1 MTKRFISIDRLRIP
15 ENRQRKE
22 FKLGEL
28 NELAASI
35 QSNGLIHAITARIE
49 GDDYMLCSGERRLRA
64 IKDIY
69 ELGGTFRYDNEEVI
83 PGMVPYTF
91 LGDLSPLEAM
101 EIELEE
107 NIRRT
112 DLTWAERAAAT
123 ARLMD
128 FREEQARV
136 SGTPRPT
143 TADIS
148 EEVRGSRLGSYQDA
162 TRKELLLAGSLHIPE
177 VAAAKTADEAFKIL
191 KRKEVTDRNKE
202 LASTVGKTFTH
213 TLHNAVQD
221 DSIKWM
227 TDCADSVFDLII
239 TDPPYG
245 MGADEFGDS
254 GKSGEYTEHAYIDD
268 EDTAL
273 LCYTTLA
280 REGFRITKPDAHIYA
295 FCDLDRFQQLKLIFS
310 GHGWQVFRTPL
321 IWYKPSAFRAPW
333 PEYGPQRKY
342 ETILF
347 AIKGD
352 RKVNK
357 LYPDVLTY
365 NPDTNLGHQAQ
376 KPVALYQDL
385 LLRSYRPGD
394 KVLDPFCGSGPIFPA
409 AHELKCIATG
419 VELDPAH
426 YGIAVNRIKLLGDTA
441 DINDLI

>member
-1 MTKRFISIDRLRIP
+1 MTKRFISIDRLQIP

-35 QSNGLIHAITARIE
+35 QANGLIHAPTVRIE
-49 GDDYMLCSGERRLRA
+49 GDEYVLCSGERRLRA

-83 PGMVPYTF
+83 SGLVPYTF

-112 DLTWAERAAAT
+112 DLTWGEKASAT
-123 ARLMD
+123 ARLME
-128 FREEQARV
+128 FRQSQALAT
-136 SGTPRPT
+136 GAPRPT
-143 TADIS
+143 TADLS
-148 EEVRGSRLGSYQDA
+148 EEIRGSRFGSYQDA
-162 TRKELLLAGSLHIPE
+162 TRKELILADNLHIPE

-202 LASTVGKTFTH
+202 VAAIVGKTFSH
-213 TLHNAVQD
+213 TLHKIHNE
-221 DSIKWM
+221 DSLSWM
-227 TDCADSVFDLII
+227 SQCAPLTFDLIV

-254 GKSGEYTEHAYIDD
+254 GKSGEYTEHAYTDD
-268 EDTAL
+268 EQTAL
-273 LCYTTLA
+273 RCYTTLA
-280 REGFRITKPDAHIYA
+280 EEGFRITKPDAHLYA
-295 FCDLDRFQQLKLIFS
+295 FCDIDLFQQLKTIFTER
-310 GHGWQVFRTPL
+310 GWKVFRTPL

-333 PEYGPQRKY
+333 PEHGPQRKY

-365 NPDTNLGHQAQ
+365 SPDTNLGHQAQ

-385 LLRSYRPGD
+385 IQRSYRPGD
-394 KVLDPFCGSGPIFPA
+394 KILDPFCGSGPVFPA
-409 AHELKCIATG
+409 AHSLKCEATG
-419 VELDPAH
+419 IELSPAH
-426 YGIAVNRIKLLGDTA
+426 YGIAVGRIQDLANGLESIELL
-441 DINDLI
+441 